1 MTKIKS
7 IMLFSAMLL
16 LQAGIV
22 FAQRPTPRP
31 PSSAE
36 GCAACGVCGGT
47 IMAPVIFLIVLF
59 VINIALLVWVAKDA
73 KARGLDNSVLWM
85 ALVFFTG
92 LIGFAIYYFS
102 RPQGELGKCAHCGN
116 DRLKVS
122 AKCPTCGNA

>member
-7 IMLFSAMLL
+7 LMLFSAIILF
-16 LQAGIV
+16 QAGII
-22 FAQRPTPRP
+22 FAQRSTPQQP
-31 PSSAE
+31 GAAE
-36 GCAACGVCGGT
+36 SCAGCGVCGGT
-47 IMAPVIFLIVLF
+47 IMAPFIILAILF
-59 VINIALLVWVAKDA
+59 VVNIALLVWVAKDA

-116 DRLKVS
+116 QRLMVS